1 MQFLFSG
8 DCNGLEALF
17 PYETARV
24 WPMQLRARMNP
35 QRNYV
40 LGTIEMDKD
49 MADALNTV
57 DPMEALKLIAK
68 SPIGVI
74 GKEMDFKKSMIE
86 NVRVYNE
93 KKKLE
98 KVNKEDQIN
107 EEFSKIV

>member
-8 DCNGLEALF
+8 DVNGLEALI
-17 PYETARV
+17 PYETASV

-40 LGTIEMDKD
+40 LGTIEIDED
-49 MADALNTV
+49 MVDALKST
-57 DPMEALKLIAK
+57 DPMEALKLIVK

-74 GKEMDFKKSMIE
+74 GKQLDFKKAMIE
-86 NVRVYNE
+86 NVKIYNE

-98 KVNKEDQIN
+98 KVNRKDHIN
-107 EEFSKIV
+107 EEFYKII